1 MRIVHNPARRAMV
14 KARSFKRAPNMSSV
28 LPPHELVNAVL
39 SIGDEGE
46 RRKLWQRAWE
56 KAQGDADKAIVV
68 MGMSVDVLAYRK
80 TPRPPAAVRSASSAH
95 LQHLRSATDWDALCA
110 RDPSMADRIASRV
123 IAAVRDGKAARGHAA

>member
-28 LPPHELVNAVL
+28 LPAHELVNAVV

-56 KAQGDADKAIVV
+56 KAQGDADKAIVI
-68 MGMSVDVLAYRK
+68 MGMSVDLLAYRNA
-80 TPRPPAAVRSASSAH
+80 PRPLAPARRVGGAH
-95 LQHLRSATDWDALCA
+95 LQHLRSAADWDALCA
-110 RDPSMADRIASRV
+110 RDPAMAEVIAGDV
-123 IAAVRDGKAARGHAA
+123 IAAVRAGKIARGHAA